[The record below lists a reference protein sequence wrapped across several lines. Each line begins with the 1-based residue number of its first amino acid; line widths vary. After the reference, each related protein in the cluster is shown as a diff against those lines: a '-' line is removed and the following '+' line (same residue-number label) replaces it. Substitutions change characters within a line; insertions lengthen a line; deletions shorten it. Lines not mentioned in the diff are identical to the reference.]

1 VGRVLETGEPKEYYD
16 PMSLLKDEPGI
27 TRRTVIATAATA
39 AFVPVTAIRCAAQNP
54 NQPRSLTAAQR
65 RTTEM
70 LVDRIVPADELG
82 PGALECGAANYID
95 IQMADYLA
103 PQKDGWVAGLAALD
117 AFATEMQGAAF
128 ADLSAEKRD
137 AVLMAIA
144 GEGPRNLK
152 EFFNTART
160 YTMQGTFGDP
170 HYGGNIGGRGWDI
183 IRYPG
188 PRPATTP
195 DMQRMDKEAE
205 PYRRSAWGNG

>member
-1 VGRVLETGEPKEYYD
+1 MPPLKE
-16 PMSLLKDEPGI
+16 EPGI

-39 AFVPVTAIRCAAQNP
+39 ALVPVTAIRCAAQNP
-54 NQPRSLTAAQR
+54 NQPRSLTPAQR

-70 LVDRIVPADELG
+70 LVDRIIPADELG
-82 PGALECGAANYID
+82 PGALECGAANYVD

-103 PQKDGWVAGLAALD
+103 PQKDAWVAGLAALD
-117 AFATEMQGAAF
+117 AFAMETQGAAF

-137 AVLMAIA
+137 SVLMAL
-144 GEGPRNLK
+144 PQNLQA
-152 EFFNTART
+152 FFNTART

-170 HYGGNIGGRGWDI
+170 HYGGNINGKGWDI

-188 PRPATTP
+188 PRAATSP

-205 PYRRSAWGNG
+205 PYRKSAWGNE